1 MALGK
6 VKETTDAPR
15 FPEQILSS
23 SADEK
28 ADYFEKYHISHP
40 HLSKAIREV
49 LEAINNPGKQSLI
62 MVVGPSGVGKSTL
75 FKAVV
80 SSVVRNYVAQNKGQI
95 PIVGVEALA
104 PDSSNFDIKDFYI
117 RSLQVLREPLIEYKI
132 LYEDE
137 QDILI
142 RKNDVNRELR
152 RSLENA
158 LKYRSPKA
166 FLIDE
171 AQHFTKVSSGTR
183 LFNQMDL
190 MKSMASLSKV
200 LHVMIGTYEL
210 VPFLNQSGQLSRRG
224 NDIHLPRYKAEN
236 KNDMMAFENAVYSFQ
251 RVLPLENEPD
261 LMSNIDFLYER
272 TIGCVG
278 ILKDWLTLALKETV
292 ELKKKQLSMDCLKK
306 HARSIDQC
314 MTMLIEA
321 REYEEYDV
329 ETPAKLN
336 EYQMLLYQGV
346 MPERKD
352 EKNGGKG
359 KRNNKPGVRKPER
372 DKVGSN

>member
-1 MALGK
+1 M
-6 VKETTDAPR
+6 VKEKSGAPQ
-15 FPEQILSS
+15 FPEELLSS
-23 SADEK
+23 TNDEK
-28 ADYFEKYHISHP
+28 EKFFENYHIAHP

-49 LEAINNPGKQSLI
+49 LDVINNSGKRSLI

-80 SSVVRNYVAQNKGQI
+80 SNVIRNYVAQNKGQI

-117 RSLQVLREPLIEYKI
+117 RSLQALREPLIDYKI
-132 LYEDE
+132 YYEDDQE
-137 QDILI
+137 INI
-142 RKNDVNRELR
+142 GKKDVNRELR

-158 LKYRSPKA
+158 LIYRSPKA

-190 MKSMASLSKV
+190 VKSMASLSKV

-224 NDIHLPRYKAEN
+224 IDVHLPRYKVEN
-236 KNDMMAFENAVYSFQ
+236 KKDMEAFANAVYSFQ
-251 RVLPLENEPD
+251 RIMPLEKEPD
-261 LMSNIDFLYER
+261 LMSNIDFLYSR

-278 ILKDWLTLALKETV
+278 ILKDWLFLAFKDTLLS
-292 ELKKKQLSMDCLKK
+292 KKKHLSMDCLKK
-306 HARSIDQC
+306 HAHSIDQC
-314 MTMLIEA
+314 MTMLLEA

-329 ETPAKLN
+329 ETNAKVN
-336 EYQMLLYQGV
+336 EYQMLLYQGI
-346 MPERKD
+346 MPEKRD
-352 EKNGGKG
+352 DKNNGRGKG
-359 KRNNKPGVRKPER
+359 NNKPGVRKPER
-372 DKVGSN
+372 DKVGTN